1 MPYQTPAD
9 DIVSIIDA
17 PPTPAASLAPGRR
30 FVALVHFE
38 SHPPVAL
45 LARPHLALAGLRL
58 DPGIGGRKRIRRLT
72 GFSVIAVPGGQPR
85 WIDLPEGKSVSV
97 PTWASDGR
105 RFAFTLD
112 EPDGIGVWVA
122 DAQAATAAEV
132 PAVRV
137 RDVLGGDPISGGST
151 VRWSRDA
158 STLLVLGSTAPA
170 GPPPPEPIEP
180 RLEDTAGK
188 RSQMA
193 TYADLLHTDADADLF
208 EELATTV
215 PRRVDPDSG
224 AATELGPPG
233 LYYHLSE
240 SPDRQHLLVYRL
252 QRPFSFR
259 VPFPFFARRVEVWTA
274 DGELER
280 VVADLPVGDEV
291 PRHGVPTGP
300 RMVSWEESMPASL
313 VWTEALDGGD
323 PTVKAEYRDEVH
335 RLAAP
340 FDESPQPRIQV
351 EHRCLGWYDMAAPG
365 QLLITEHDRDRR
377 WLTSRLTDLAAPQD
391 SRVIF
396 DHSVDEAYLDPGTP
410 VMTVHPDGTRTV
422 LQDGHQI
429 YLRGDGASPDGDRP
443 FLDRLDLSDLAT
455 KRLWRSPVD
464 AYEQVLGFA
473 GDDRET
479 LLIWHESRTE
489 PPNLAAV
496 RPSGGDRTLLTSFPD
511 PHPQL
516 TGMDKRLLSYDR
528 GDQVKLTSLLHLP
541 PGYDQERDG
550 PLPVVIWAYPLD
562 YGDAA
567 TAGQVRGTTE
577 RFTRLMAAEP
587 IWFVLRGYAVLQN
600 ATMPVIGDPETM
612 NDTYVEQ
619 ISAAARAHIRA
630 LTDMGIADPQR
641 VAVGGHSYGAFM
653 TANLLAHTD
662 LFAAGIARSGA
673 YNRSLTPFGFQTE
686 RRNFWEAASVYD
698 RVSPYRYADQISAPL
713 LLIHG
718 ELDANSGTFPI
729 QSERLFQA
737 LQGTGG
743 TARLVILPYEN
754 HGYVAR
760 ESVLQML
767 AEQFGW
773 LERWLAERPAE
784 EYRSPTAAEAD
795 EDWELPRYAPY
806 GWVVSGAGCG
816 VAGAMAPAT
825 PHP

>member
-1 MPYQTPAD
+1 VPYQTPAS

-30 FVALVHFE
+30 FVALVHYE
-38 SHPPVAL
+38 SHPPVAH
-45 LARPHLALAGLRL
+45 LARPYLALAGLRL
-58 DPGIGGRKRIRRLT
+58 DASIGGRQRTRRLT
-72 GFSVIAVPGGQPR
+72 GLSVIAVPGGQPR
-85 WIDLPEGKSVSV
+85 RIELPEGKSVSV

-132 PAVRV
+132 PGLRV
-137 RDVLGGDPISGGST
+137 RDVLSGDPTSAGST
-151 VRWSRDA
+151 ARWSRDG
-158 STLLVLGSTAPA
+158 STLFALGAT
-170 GPPPPEPIEP
+170 GPPGPPEPEPIEP
-180 RLEDTAGK
+180 RLEDAAGK
-188 RSQMA
+188 HSQMA
-193 TYADLLHTDADADLF
+193 TYTDLLRTDADADLF

-215 PRRVDPDSG
+215 PLRVEPDSG
-224 AATELGPPG
+224 TVTQLGPPG
-233 LYYHLSE
+233 LYYYLGE
-240 SPDRQHLLVYRL
+240 SPDGRHLLVYRL

-259 VPFPFFARRVEVWTA
+259 VPFPYFARRVEVWTA

-280 VVADLPVGDEV
+280 VVADLPVSDEV
-291 PRHGVPTGP
+291 PRQGVPTGP
-300 RMVSWEESMPASL
+300 RLVSWEESMPASL

-323 PTVKAEYRDEVH
+323 PMAKAEFRDEVN
-335 RLAAP
+335 RLPAP
-340 FDESPQPRIQV
+340 FDESPLPCVQV

-377 WLTSRLTDLAAPQD
+377 WLTSRLTDLGAPQD

-396 DHSVDEAYLDPGTP
+396 DHSADEAYLDPGTP
-410 VMTVHPDGTRTV
+410 LMTVHPDGTRTV

-429 YLRGDGASPDGDRP
+429 YLRGDGASPEGDRP
-443 FLDRLDLSDLAT
+443 FLDRLDLSDLVT
-455 KRLWRSPVD
+455 KRIWRSPAD
-464 AYEQVLGFA
+464 AYEHVLGFA
-473 GDDRET
+473 GDDREA

-489 PPNLAAV
+489 PPNLAVV
-496 RPSGGDRTLLTSFPD
+496 RPSSDERTPLTSFPD

-528 GDQVKLTSLLHLP
+528 GDGVKLTGLLHLP

-550 PLPVVIWAYPLD
+550 PLPLVIWAYPLD

-577 RFTRLMAAEP
+577 RFTRLMAGEP
-587 IWFVLRGYAVLQN
+587 TWFVLRGYAVLQN

-619 ISAAARAHIRA
+619 ISEAAEAHVRA
-630 LTDMGIADPQR
+630 LTDMGIADPRR

-653 TANLLAHTD
+653 TANMLAHTD

-686 RRNFWEAASVYD
+686 RRNFWEATSVYD
-698 RVSPYRYADQISAPL
+698 RVSPFRYADKITAPL

-737 LQGTGG
+737 IQGTGG
-743 TARLVILPYEN
+743 TARLVILPHEN

-760 ESVLQML
+760 ESVLHTL
-767 AEQFGW
+767 AEQFDW
-773 LERWLAERPAE
+773 LERWLAEEPAE
-784 EYRSPTAAEAD
+784 DDAEPAGTEAD
-795 EDWELPRYAPY
+795 DDWE
-806 GWVVSGAGCG
+806 
-816 VAGAMAPAT
+816 
-825 PHP
+825 

>member
-1 MPYQTPAD
+1 MPYQTPAN

-30 FVALVHFE
+30 FVALVHYE
-38 SHPPVAL
+38 SHPPVAH
-45 LARPHLALAGLRL
+45 LARPYLALAGLRL
-58 DPGIGGRKRIRRLT
+58 DPSIGGRQRTRRLT
-72 GFSVIAVPGGQPR
+72 GLSVIAVPGGQPR
-85 WIDLPEGKSVSV
+85 RIELPEGKSVSV
-97 PTWASDGR
+97 PTWACDGR
-105 RFAFTLD
+105 RFAFTID
-112 EPDGIGVWVA
+112 EPDGIAVWVA
-122 DAQAATAAEV
+122 DAQAATASEV
-132 PAVRV
+132 PGLRV
-137 RDVLGGDPISGGST
+137 RDVLGGEPTSGGST
-151 VRWSRDA
+151 VRWSRDGT
-158 STLLVLGSTAPA
+158 TLLVLGSPAPPDL
-170 GPPPPEPIEP
+170 PPIEPIEP
-180 RLEDTAGK
+180 RMEDAAGK
-188 RSQMA
+188 HTQMA
-193 TYADLLHTDADADLF
+193 TYTDLLHTDADAEVF
-208 EELATTV
+208 EHLATTV
-215 PRRVDPDSG
+215 PLRVEPESG
-224 AATELGPPG
+224 AVNQLGEPG

-240 SPDRQHLLVYRL
+240 SPDGQHLLVYRL

-259 VPFPFFARRVEVWTA
+259 VPFPYFARRVEVWTA

-280 VVADLPVGDEV
+280 VIADLPASDEV
-291 PRHGVPTGP
+291 PRQGVPTGP
-300 RMVSWEESMPASL
+300 RLVSWEESMPASL

-323 PTVKAEYRDEVH
+323 PMTKAEFRDELN
-335 RLAAP
+335 RLPAP
-340 FDESPQPRIQV
+340 FDESPLRCVQV

-396 DHSVDEAYLDPGTP
+396 DHSADEAYLDPGTP

-429 YLRGDGASPDGDRP
+429 YLRGDGASPEGDRP
-443 FLDRLDLSDLAT
+443 FLDRLDLAELTT
-455 KRLWRSPVD
+455 KRLWRSPAD

-473 GDDRET
+473 GDDRES

-489 PPNLAAV
+489 PPNLAV
-496 RPSGGDRTLLTSFPD
+496 IRLDSGERTPLTSFPD

-516 TGMDKRLLSYDR
+516 TGMEKRLLSYDR
-528 GDQVKLTSLLHLP
+528 GDGVKLTGVLHLP
-541 PGYDQERDG
+541 PGYERDRDG
-550 PLPVVIWAYPLD
+550 PLPLVIWAYPLD
-562 YGDAA
+562 YGDAG

-577 RFTRLMAAEP
+577 RFTRLMAGEP
-587 IWFVLRGYAVLQN
+587 IWFVLLGCAVLQN

-619 ISAAARAHIRA
+619 ISAAAEAHVRAIA
-630 LTDMGIADPQR
+630 DMGVADRGR

-686 RRNFWEAASVYD
+686 RRNFWEATSVYD
-698 RVSPYRYADQISAPL
+698 QVSPFRYADKIAAPL

-737 LQGTGG
+737 IQGTGG
-743 TARLVILPYEN
+743 TARLVILPHEN

-760 ESVLQML
+760 ESVLHVL

-773 LERWLAERPAE
+773 LERWLAQRPLGDRAE
-784 EYRSPTAAEAD
+784 PAVAEAD
-795 EDWELPRYAPY
+795 EDWD
-806 GWVVSGAGCG
+806 
-816 VAGAMAPAT
+816 
-825 PHP
+825 

>member
-1 MPYQTPAD
+1 VPYQIPAS

-30 FVALVHFE
+30 FIALVHYE
-38 SHPPVAL
+38 SHPPVAH
-45 LARPHLALAGLRL
+45 LARPYLALAGLRL
-58 DPGIGGRKRIRRLT
+58 DPALGGRQRTRRLT
-72 GFSVIAVPGGQPR
+72 GLSVIAVPSGQPR
-85 WIDLPEGKSVSV
+85 RIELPDGISVSV
-97 PTWASDGR
+97 PTWAPDGR
-105 RFAFTLD
+105 RFAVTLD
-112 EPDGIGVWVA
+112 EPDGIAVWVA
-122 DAQAATAAEV
+122 DAQAATAAAV
-132 PAVRV
+132 PGLRV
-137 RDVLGGDPISGGST
+137 RDVLGGDPTSPSST
-151 VRWSRDA
+151 VRWSRDGR
-158 STLLVLGSTAPA
+158 TLLALGALAPPA
-170 GPPPPEPIEP
+170 VPGPVPIEP
-180 RLEDTAGK
+180 QLAEVAGK

-193 TYADLLHTDADADLF
+193 TFTDLLRTDADADLF

-215 PRRVDPDSG
+215 PLRVDPDSG

-240 SPDRQHLLVYRL
+240 SPDGEHMLVYRL

-259 VPFPFFARRVEVWTA
+259 VPFPYFARRVEVWTSR
-274 DGELER
+274 GELER
-280 VVADLPVGDEV
+280 VIADLPVSDEV
-291 PRHGVPTGP
+291 PRQGVPTGP

-313 VWTEALDGGD
+313 VWTEAQDGGD
-323 PTVKAEYRDEVH
+323 PLVKAEFRDEIY
-335 RLAAP
+335 RLPAP
-340 FDESPQPRIQV
+340 FDESPQPCIQV

-365 QLLITEHDRDRR
+365 QLLVTEHDRDRR
-377 WLTSRLTDLAAPQD
+377 WLTSRLADLAAPHD

-396 DHSVDEAYLDPGTP
+396 DHSADEAYRDPGTP
-410 VMTVHPDGTRTV
+410 LMTVHPDGTRTI

-443 FLDRLDLSDLAT
+443 FLDQLDLTDVT
-455 KRLWRSPVD
+455 TRRLWRSPAD

-473 GDDRET
+473 GDDREA
-479 LLIWHESRTE
+479 LLIWHESRAE
-489 PPNLAAV
+489 PPNLAVV
-496 RPSGGDRTLLTSFPD
+496 RLDDGERMPLTSWPD

-516 TGMDKRLLSYDR
+516 TGMDKRLVSYDR
-528 GDQVKLTSLLHLP
+528 GDGVQLTGMLHLP
-541 PGYDQERDG
+541 PGYDHARDG
-550 PLPVVIWAYPLD
+550 RLPLVVWAYPLD

-577 RFTRLMAAEP
+577 RFTRLTASDP

-612 NDTYVEQ
+612 NDSYVEQ
-619 ISAAARAHIRA
+619 IAAAAAAHIGA
-630 LTDMGIADPQR
+630 VAEMGIADPQR

-686 RRNFWEAASVYD
+686 RRNFWEATEVYD
-698 RVSPYRYADQISAPL
+698 RVSPFRYADKISAPL

-718 ELDANSGTFPI
+718 ERDANSGTFPI

-737 LQGTGG
+737 IQGTGG
-743 TARLVILPYEN
+743 IARLVILPYES

-760 ESVLQML
+760 ESVLHTL

-773 LERWLAERPAE
+773 LERWLVEKDVQFAPV
-784 EYRSPTAAEAD
+784 EAD
-795 EDWELPRYAPY
+795 EDWE
-806 GWVVSGAGCG
+806 
-816 VAGAMAPAT
+816 
-825 PHP
+825 

>member
-1 MPYQTPAD
+1 
-9 DIVSIIDA
+9 
-17 PPTPAASLAPGRR
+17 
-30 FVALVHFE
+30 
-38 SHPPVAL
+38 
-45 LARPHLALAGLRL
+45 
-58 DPGIGGRKRIRRLT
+58 
-72 GFSVIAVPGGQPR
+72 
-85 WIDLPEGKSVSV
+85 
-97 PTWASDGR
+97 
-105 RFAFTLD
+105 
-112 EPDGIGVWVA
+112 
-122 DAQAATAAEV
+122 
-132 PAVRV
+132 
-137 RDVLGGDPISGGST
+137 
-151 VRWSRDA
+151 
-158 STLLVLGSTAPA
+158 
-170 GPPPPEPIEP
+170 
-180 RLEDTAGK
+180 
-188 RSQMA
+188 
-193 TYADLLHTDADADLF
+193 
-208 EELATTV
+208 
-215 PRRVDPDSG
+215 
-224 AATELGPPG
+224 

-252 QRPFSFR
+252 QRPFSLR
-259 VPFPFFARRVEVWTA
+259 VPFPYFARRVEVWSA

-280 VVADLPVGDEV
+280 VIADHPVSDEV

-300 RMVSWEESMPASL
+300 RLVSWEESMPASL

-323 PTVKAEYRDEVH
+323 PTVKAEFRDEVH
-335 RLAAP
+335 RLPAP
-340 FDESPQPRIQV
+340 FDESPQPRIRV

-365 QLLITEHDRDRR
+365 QLLIAEHDRDRR

-443 FLDRLDLSDLAT
+443 FLDRLDLSDLVT
-455 KRLWRSPVD
+455 KRLWRSPAD

-479 LLIWHESRTE
+479 LLIWHESRLE
-489 PPNLAAV
+489 PPNLAVV

-516 TGMDKRLLSYDR
+516 TGMDKRLLSYER
-528 GDQVKLTSLLHLP
+528 GDGVRLTGMLHLP
-541 PGYDQERDG
+541 PGYDQDRDG
-550 PLPVVIWAYPLD
+550 PLPLVIWAYPLD

-567 TAGQVRGTTE
+567 TAGQVRGTAE
-577 RFTRLMAAEP
+577 RFTRLTAAEP

-619 ISAAARAHIRA
+619 ISAAAQAHVRTLA
-630 LTDMGIADPQR
+630 DMGVADPAR

-673 YNRSLTPFGFQTE
+673 YNRSLTPFGFQAE

-698 RVSPYRYADQISAPL
+698 RVSPIRYADQISAPL

-729 QSERLFQA
+729 QSERMFQA

-743 TARLVILPYEN
+743 TARLVILPHESHSYL
-754 HGYVAR
+754 AR
-760 ESVLQML
+760 ESVLHML

-773 LERWLAERPAE
+773 VERWLPERPAE
-784 EYRSPTAAEAD
+784 ENAEPATVEPD
-795 EDWELPRYAPY
+795 DDWE
-806 GWVVSGAGCG
+806 
-816 VAGAMAPAT
+816 
-825 PHP
+825 